1 MFWNYRVI
9 KKIHDDGTEIF
20 AIHEVYYNEDEKPD
34 LVTEDP
40 CEPQGETLE
49 ELKDD
54 CEWYQ
59 KALEHPVLNYDDFGG
74 SDLTLAD
81 LFDAKSADND
91 IDLALLSEAAL
102 AQDWDRPEE
111 DEAWSH
117 LAQLPSL

>member
-20 AIHEVYYNEDEKPD
+20 AIHEVYYDDDGKPD

-74 SDLTLAD
+74 DSLTPSIDSQRQDLSLDQFFSD
-81 LFDAKSADND
+81 
-91 IDLALLSEAAL
+91 
-102 AQDWDRPEE
+102 E
-111 DEAWSH
+111 DEVEYT
-117 LAQLPSL
+117 LEDAQEIYHP